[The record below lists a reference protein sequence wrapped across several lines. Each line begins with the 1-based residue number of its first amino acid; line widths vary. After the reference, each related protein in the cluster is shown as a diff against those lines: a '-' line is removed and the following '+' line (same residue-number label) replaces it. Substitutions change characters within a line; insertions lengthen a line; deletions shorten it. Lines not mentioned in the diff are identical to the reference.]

1 MIGVGVLLIRRIFV
15 IVGALGSCGYLGY
28 LASDVF
34 KDSWI
39 FPMALTAIGL
49 VIIYLGIQWQKHE
62 KVITQKS
69 RLLLPV
75 QIRELLDR

>member
-1 MIGVGVLLIRRIFV
+1 
-15 IVGALGSCGYLGY
+15 

-49 VIIYLGIQWQKHE
+49 VIIYLGILWQKHE